1 MFLII
6 TKKKWN
12 PKNFQKINKNL
23 TILLDLDQKQIIRI
37 NPKIIF
43 FIHWSKII
51 PKKIFNNYLCIQ
63 FHSSDLP
70 KYRGGSPI
78 QHQILDGL
86 KKTKITAFKIN
97 IKIGYIKFKIFK
109 GNCSTISIM
118 IHPKYQNLGLGSKLL
133 LKSLHKISKYMNI
146 YIFYSEIL
154 KKNKISLNFFKRN
167 GFVEVR
173 NKKNIKISF
182 NKKNYLLIK
191 KSDEKKFYK

>member
-12 PKNFQKINKNL
+12 LKNFQKINKKL

-51 PKKIFNNYLCIQ
+51 PKKIYNNYLCIQ

-86 KKTKITAFKIN
+86 KKTKITPTFIF
-97 IKIGYIKFKIFK
+97 IKNNNEKGRIIGYTNPEMFWW
-109 GNCSTISIM
+109 
-118 IHPKYQNLGLGSKLL
+118 QVD
-133 LKSLHKISKYMNI
+133 
-146 YIFYSEIL
+146 EIV
-154 KKNKISLNFFKRN
+154 
-167 GFVEVR
+167 G
-173 NKKNIKISF
+173 
-182 NKKNYLLIK
+182 
-191 KSDEKKFYK
+191 D